1 MFGHSEDYW
10 GGALLAVIIMGV
22 LIWLSVGV
30 AANFGGTAGCIFF
43 LAAWLLGVPA
53 VLFGPRYISEWLDE
67 NTGGRFGCGEIGC
80 LAVIIIIIA
89 VITKYFGIW

>member
-10 GGALLAVIIMGV
+10 WGAVVAVIIFGV
-22 LIWLSVGV
+22 LIWLSLAV
-30 AANFGGTAGCIFF
+30 AGNFGGAAGCIFF

-67 NTGGRFGCGEIGC
+67 NTNGRFGCGEIGC
-80 LAVIIIIIA
+80 LAVIVIIVAIA
-89 VITKYFGIW
+89 TKYFGIW